1 MAIAV
6 RARIA
11 AWRTPALAL
20 RARDWWY
27 FALLPLADFVD
38 EPRRAHASAPRA
50 LLALLT
56 AGACLAFAYGL
67 NGITDRALD
76 SDSAKN
82 VLAGSSDFP
91 RETLVLLSACVLVA
105 LSACATLELR
115 AWAVAASLL
124 AGGLYSA
131 GPRLKRW
138 PFVGTLTNLA
148 IFLPL
153 PLFTAAL
160 PPSAEHALLLATFAL
175 LLGQS
180 QLVHELADAA
190 DDARGGVRTT
200 AVVVG
205 ATGRR
210 WLALVLGPLC
220 GAALFLLGAPR
231 GAAWLAFLA
240 VGGGAVFL
248 WVATP
253 TSAARA
259 RVRHRWFSLVVGAAL
274 FALLVGVRP

>member
-11 AWRTPALAL
+11 AWRTPTLAL

-27 FALLPLADFVD
+27 FAGLPLSALVD
-38 EPRRAHASAPRA
+38 ETRRVHASVSRILLS
-50 LLALLT
+50 LLA
-56 AGACLAFAYGL
+56 AAACLAFAYGL

-82 VLAGSSDFP
+82 VLAGASEVS
-91 RETLVLLSACVLVA
+91 RETVILLAACVLVA
-105 LSACATLELR
+105 LAACATLELR

-124 AGGLYSA
+124 AGGVYSA

-148 IFLPL
+148 IFVPL
-153 PLFTAAL
+153 PFFTAAL
-160 PPSAEHALLLATFAL
+160 PPSAEHALLVATFTL

-190 DDARGGVRTT
+190 DDARGDVRTT

-205 ATGRR
+205 HAGRR
-210 WLALVLGPLC
+210 WLALVLGPLG
-220 GAALFLLGAPR
+220 GAALFFLEAR
-231 GAAWLAFLA
+231 SEAAWLGFVAVCFGSAFL
-240 VGGGAVFL
+240 F
-248 WVATP
+248 VATP
-253 TSAARA
+253 TTAARA
-259 RVRHRWFSLVVGAAL
+259 RVRHRWYSLIVGAAL
-274 FALLVGVRP
+274 FGLIVGVRT